1 MSTGTDGPLHAASRL
16 LAMKNS
22 EQQRPPSPVG
32 AHVPV
37 AGGMATKG
45 LAYAEEI
52 GAETV
57 QVFVSNPRGWATN
70 GGDPR
75 QDALMR
81 ERTDLPVFVHSPYL
95 INLGTPSEETAEK
108 SVRSLEHAL
117 RRSAE
122 IGALG
127 VVVHTGSAVSGGRE
141 TGLARTRERLM
152 PLLEELGE
160 DVPPV
165 LLEPMAGQGQ
175 VLCATIDDLA
185 AYLEVLEWH
194 PRVGV
199 CLDTAHMFAAGH
211 DISTAE
217 GMRTA
222 LDRFDEVVGAD
233 RLKVVHCNDSKAE
246 CGSCKDRH
254 ENIGAGYIGAEPF
267 GELFRHPVSAG
278 VPLVLET
285 PGPAGPHSADVATLK
300 KLRGA

>member
-1 MSTGTDGPLHAASRL
+1 
-16 LAMKNS
+16 
-22 EQQRPPSPVG
+22 
-32 AHVPV
+32 
-37 AGGMATKG
+37 MATKG
-45 LAYAEEI
+45 LAYAEKI
-52 GAETV
+52 GAEAV

-70 GGDPR
+70 GGDPE

-81 ERTDLPVFVHSPYL
+81 ERTDLPVFVHAPYL
-95 INLGTPSEETAEK
+95 INLGTPSEETAHK

-117 RRSAE
+117 RRSAQ

-141 TGLARTRERLM
+141 EGLARTRERLM
-152 PLLEELGE
+152 PLLEEVGE

-185 AYLEVLEWH
+185 AYLDVLEWH

-211 DISTAE
+211 DISTVE
-217 GMRTA
+217 GMRTM
-222 LDRFDEVVGAD
+222 LDHFGEVVGAD
-233 RLKVVHCNDSKAE
+233 RLRVVHCNDSKAS
-246 CGSCKDRH
+246 CGSRRDRH

-285 PGPAGPHSADVATLK
+285 PGPTGPHAADVATLK
-300 KLRGA
+300 KLREV

>member
-1 MSTGTDGPLHAASRL
+1 MS
-16 LAMKNS
+16 NS
-22 EQQRPPSPVG
+22 EQRRPASPVG

-37 AGGMATKG
+37 AGGMADKG
-45 LAYAEEI
+45 LAYAEQI

-70 GGDPR
+70 GGDPG
-75 QDALMR
+75 QDARMR
-81 ERTDLPVFVHSPYL
+81 ERTDLPKFVHAPYL
-95 INLGTPSEETAEK
+95 INLGTPGDETAGK
-108 SVRSLEHAL
+108 SVASLEHAL
-117 RRSAE
+117 RRSAQ

-141 TGLARTRERLM
+141 AGLARTRERLM
-152 PLLEELGE
+152 PLLERVGE

-175 VLCATIDDLA
+175 VLCATVDDLA
-185 AYLEVLEWH
+185 AYFEALEWH

-199 CLDTAHMFAAGH
+199 CLDTAHLFAAGH
-211 DISTAE
+211 DISTVE

-233 RLKVVHCNDSKAE
+233 RLKVVHCNDSKAP
-246 CGSCKDRH
+246 CGSNKDRH
-254 ENIGAGYIGAEPF
+254 ENIGAGHIGAEPF
-267 GELFRHPVSAG
+267 GELFRHPVTAG

-285 PGPAGPHSADVATLK
+285 PGPAGPHAADVATLK
-300 KLRGA
+300 KLREGA

>member
-1 MSTGTDGPLHAASRL
+1 MR
-16 LAMKNS
+16 NS
-22 EQQRPPSPVG
+22 EQRRPPSPVG

-57 QVFVSNPRGWATN
+57 QVFVSNPRGWATSA
-70 GGDPR
+70 GDPA

-95 INLGTPSEETAEK
+95 INLGTPGEETAEK

-141 TGLARTRERLM
+141 TGLSRTRERLM

-211 DISTAE
+211 DVSTAE

-222 LDRFDEVVGAD
+222 LDRFGEVVGAD
-233 RLKVVHCNDSKAE
+233 RLKVVHCNDSKAA

-278 VPLVLET
+278 VPLILET

>member
-1 MSTGTDGPLHAASRL
+1 MD
-16 LAMKNS
+16 KS
-22 EQQRPPSPVG
+22 EQRSSPSPVG

-70 GGDPR
+70 AGDPQ
-75 QDALMR
+75 QDARMR
-81 ERTDLPVFVHSPYL
+81 ERTDLPVFVHAPYL
-95 INLGTPSEETAEK
+95 INLGTPSEETAAK

-117 RRSAE
+117 RRSAQ
-122 IGALG
+122 IGARG
-127 VVVHTGSAVSGGRE
+127 TVVHTGSAVSGGRE
-141 TGLARTRERLM
+141 TGLARTRERLL

-185 AYLEVLEWH
+185 AYLEALEWH
-194 PRVGV
+194 PRLGV

-211 DISTAE
+211 DVSTVE

-222 LDRFDEVVGAD
+222 LDLFGEVVGAD
-233 RLKVVHCNDSKAE
+233 RLGVVHCNDSKAE

-278 VPLVLET
+278 VPLVAET
-285 PGPAGPHSADVATLK
+285 PGPAGPHAADVAALK
-300 KLRGA
+300 KLREG

>member
-1 MSTGTDGPLHAASRL
+1 
-16 LAMKNS
+16 MKKS
-22 EQQRPPSPVG
+22 EQQRPQSPVG

-52 GAETV
+52 GAEAV

-70 GGDPR
+70 DGDPE
-75 QDALMR
+75 QDARMR
-81 ERTDLPVFVHSPYL
+81 ERTDLPTFVHAPYL
-95 INLGTPSEETAEK
+95 INLGTPSEETAAK

-117 RRSAE
+117 LRSAR
-122 IGALG
+122 IDALG
-127 VVVHTGSAVSGGRE
+127 VVVHTGSAVSDVRAV
-141 TGLARTRERLM
+141 GLSRTRERLM
-152 PLLEELGE
+152 PLLERLGE

-194 PRVGV
+194 PHVGV

-211 DISTAE
+211 DISTVE
-217 GMRTA
+217 GMREA
-222 LDRFDEVVGAD
+222 LDRFGEVVGAD
-233 RLKVVHCNDSKAE
+233 RLKVIHGNDSKTP
-246 CGSCKDRH
+246 CGSYKDRH
-254 ENIGAGYIGAEPF
+254 ENIGAGHIGAEPF

-278 VPLVLET
+278 VPVILET
-285 PGPAGPHSADVATLK
+285 PGPAGPHAADVAALK
-300 KLRGA
+300 ELRGA

>member
-1 MSTGTDGPLHAASRL
+1 ME
-16 LAMKNS
+16 KS

-37 AGGMATKG
+37 AGGMADKG

-52 GAETV
+52 GAEAV

-70 GGDPR
+70 GGDPA
-75 QDALMR
+75 QDARMR
-81 ERTDLPVFVHSPYL
+81 ERVDLPVFVHAPYL

-117 RRSAE
+117 RRSAQ
-122 IGALG
+122 IDALG

-141 TGLARTRERLM
+141 AGLSRTRERLM
-152 PLLEELGE
+152 PLLERLGE

-211 DISTAE
+211 DISTVE
-217 GMRTA
+217 GMRAA
-222 LDRFDEVVGAD
+222 LDRFGEAVGAD
-233 RLKVVHCNDSKAE
+233 RLGVVHCNDSKAA

-254 ENIGAGYIGAEPF
+254 ENIGAGHIGAEPF

-278 VPLVLET
+278 VPLILET
-285 PGPAGPHSADVATLK
+285 PGPAGPHAADVAALK
-300 KLRGA
+300 KLREA

>member
-1 MSTGTDGPLHAASRL
+1 
-16 LAMKNS
+16 MKNS

>member
-1 MSTGTDGPLHAASRL
+1 
-16 LAMKNS
+16 MKNS

-254 ENIGAGYIGAEPF
+254 ENIGAGHIGAEPF

>member
-1 MSTGTDGPLHAASRL
+1 MR
-16 LAMKNS
+16 NN
-22 EQQRPPSPVG
+22 EQQRPVSPVG

-37 AGGMATKG
+37 AGGMAAKG

-70 GGDPR
+70 GGDPE
-75 QDALMR
+75 QDARMR
-81 ERTDLPVFVHSPYL
+81 ERTDLPVFVHAPYL
-95 INLGTPSEETAEK
+95 INLGTPSEETADK

-117 RRSAE
+117 RRAAQ
-122 IGALG
+122 IGARG
-127 VVVHTGSAVSGGRE
+127 VVVHTGSAVSGGRDL
-141 TGLARTRERLM
+141 GLSRVRERLM
-152 PLLEELGE
+152 PLLEGLGE

-211 DISTAE
+211 DISTVG
-217 GMRTA
+217 GMRAA
-222 LDRFDEVVGAD
+222 LDRFGEVVGAD
-233 RLKVVHCNDSKAE
+233 RLRIVHCNDSKAP
-246 CGSCKDRH
+246 CGSCRDRH
-254 ENIGAGYIGAEPF
+254 ENIGAGHIGAEPF

-285 PGPAGPHSADVATLK
+285 PGPAGPHAADVAALK
-300 KLRGA
+300 RLREG

>member
-1 MSTGTDGPLHAASRL
+1 MS
-16 LAMKNS
+16 NS
-22 EQQRPPSPVG
+22 EQRRPVSPVG

-37 AGGMATKG
+37 AGGMADKG

-52 GAETV
+52 GAETI

-70 GGDPR
+70 SGDPR
-75 QDALMR
+75 QDARMR

-95 INLGTPSEETAEK
+95 INLGTPDDGTAEK
-108 SVRSLEHAL
+108 SVVSLEHAL
-117 RRSAE
+117 RRSAQ

-141 TGLARTRERLM
+141 AGLARTRERLM
-152 PLLEELGE
+152 PLLERVGE

-175 VLCATIDDLA
+175 VLCATVDDLV
-185 AYLEVLEWH
+185 AYFEALEWH
-194 PRVGV
+194 PHVGV
-199 CLDTAHMFAAGH
+199 CLDTAHLFAAGH

-222 LDRFDEVVGAD
+222 LDRFGEVVGAE
-233 RLKVVHCNDSKAE
+233 RLKVVHGNDSKAP
-246 CGSCKDRH
+246 CGSNKDRH
-254 ENIGAGYIGAEPF
+254 ENIGAGFIGAEPF

-278 VPLVLET
+278 VPIILET
-285 PGPAGPHSADVATLK
+285 PGPAGPHATDVATLK
-300 KLRGA
+300 GLRERD

>member
-1 MSTGTDGPLHAASRL
+1 ME
-16 LAMKNS
+16 KS
-22 EQQRPPSPVG
+22 EQQRPTSPVG

-37 AGGMATKG
+37 AGGMADKG

-52 GAETV
+52 GAEAV

-70 GGDPR
+70 GGDPA
-75 QDALMR
+75 QDARMR
-81 ERTDLPVFVHSPYL
+81 ERVDLPVFVHAPYL
-95 INLGTPSEETAEK
+95 INLGTPSGETAEK

-117 RRSAE
+117 RRSAR
-122 IGALG
+122 IDALG

-141 TGLARTRERLM
+141 AGLSRTRERLM
-152 PLLEELGE
+152 PLLERLGG

-211 DISTAE
+211 DISTVE
-217 GMRTA
+217 GMRAA
-222 LDRFDEVVGAD
+222 LDRFGEAVGAD
-233 RLKVVHCNDSKAE
+233 RLGVVHCNDSKAA

-254 ENIGAGYIGAEPF
+254 ENIGAGHIGAEPF

-278 VPLVLET
+278 VPLILET
-285 PGPAGPHSADVATLK
+285 PGPAGPHAADVATLK

>member
-1 MSTGTDGPLHAASRL
+1 ME
-16 LAMKNS
+16 KS

-37 AGGMATKG
+37 AGGMADKG

-70 GGDPR
+70 GGDPV
-75 QDALMR
+75 QDARMR
-81 ERTDLPVFVHSPYL
+81 ERTDLPVFVHAPYL

-117 RRSAE
+117 RRSAQ
-122 IGALG
+122 IDALG

-141 TGLARTRERLM
+141 VGLSRTRERLM
-152 PLLEELGE
+152 PLLEELGD

-211 DISTAE
+211 DISTVE
-217 GMRTA
+217 GMREA
-222 LDRFDEVVGAD
+222 LDRFGEVIGAD
-233 RLKVVHCNDSKAE
+233 RLRVVHCNDSKAE
-246 CGSCKDRH
+246 CGSCRDRH
-254 ENIGAGYIGAEPF
+254 ENIGAGHIGAEPF

-278 VPLVLET
+278 VPLILET
-285 PGPAGPHSADVATLK
+285 PGPAGPHAADVAALK
-300 KLRGA
+300 KLREA